1 MQTPAH
7 RDPTWP
13 QRAAAFGAGAVAAA
27 GFYGSPFLSWQPWGG
42 LATFAGLIV
51 LVLLCA
57 RTPRRAAGLGWCWGW
72 SQFFIGCHWIA
83 QAFEYQ
89 AKMPHWIG
97 WLTVAGLA
105 ALLATMPALACWLAW
120 ASPLRKRV
128 SPWWSLPAAWMLTE
142 WIRVWLFTGFPWN
155 PLAAAFLGARGTGAA
170 DGAAW
175 VGAIGLSGAIVL
187 AAAGLVCAV
196 RERLVE
202 IAPALTG
209 VALLGAAAAIGGG
222 LIAPKPVELVIVQP
236 NIGQEVKWQA
246 DSLGFQAERLT
257 NLSRSA
263 PPPHPG
269 VPRLILWPEVA
280 LPGLDLQRD
289 GQARAALATLL
300 RPGDLLLT
308 GANTFGLGP
317 AGEVTGATNSLL
329 ALDSAGRVL
338 GQFDKFHLVPA
349 GEYVPLRPIADALGL
364 SRLAPGS
371 IDFTPGPGPRTL
383 SLPGV
388 PNVGPLICYE
398 IIFPARIVD
407 EEHRPAWLLNPSND
421 AWFGRDGPPQA
432 LAQARL
438 RAIEEGLPIARSTPT
453 GISALIG
460 PRGEVLAALP
470 QRVAGALTV
479 ELPAAREPTLFGRF
493 GHKTT
498 ALLGLL
504 FVAAGAWEARRRI

>member
-1 MQTPAH
+1 MQTLAR
-7 RDPTWP
+7 RDRTWP
-13 QRAAAFGAGAVAAA
+13 QRAAALGAGAVAAL
-27 GFYGSPFLSWQPWGG
+27 GFYGNPFLVWQPWGG
-42 LATFAGLIV
+42 LATVAGLTA
-51 LVLLCA
+51 LVLFCA
-57 RTPRRAAGLGWCWGW
+57 RAPRRAAGLGWCWGW

-89 AKMPHWIG
+89 AKMPPWIG

-120 ASPLRKRV
+120 SSPLRKRM

-155 PLAAAFLGARGTGAA
+155 PIAAAFLGDRATGMA

-175 VGAIGLSGAIVL
+175 VGAIGLSGIVVL
-187 AAAGLVCAV
+187 AAAGLA
-196 RERLVE
+196 RALGDRRMG
-202 IAPALTG
+202 IAPALTVIALVG
-209 VALLGAAAAIGGG
+209 VAAVPGGR
-222 LIAPKPVELVIVQP
+222 LTASKRVELVIVQP

-246 DSLGFQAERLT
+246 DSLAFQAERLT
-257 NLSRSA
+257 SLSRQA
-263 PPPHPG
+263 PPPKPG

-289 GQARAALATLL
+289 AQARAALTTLL

-308 GANTFGLGP
+308 GANTFRLSA

-329 ALDSAGRVL
+329 ALDSAGRVI

-349 GEYVPLRPIADALGL
+349 GEYVPLRPIADVLGL

-388 PNVGPLICYE
+388 PDVGPLICYE

-407 EEHRPAWLLNPSND
+407 EDHRPAWLLNPSND

-479 ELPAAREPTLFGRF
+479 ELPAPREATVFGRF
-493 GHKTT
+493 GHLTT

-504 FVAAGAWEARRRI
+504 FLGVGAWEGHRRI